1 VPVPGEG
8 LTHDPAIAVRWVE
21 AFEKCQLALRD
32 LELRML
38 QPLQASGVEIT
49 QDFSASPT
57 FVASLSSQAALLALQ
72 DVPQVTGIYENHRVV
87 LSLAD

>member
-1 VPVPGEG
+1 
-8 LTHDPAIAVRWVE
+8 
-21 AFEKCQLALRD
+21 
-32 LELRML
+32 ML